1 MLQQR
6 HMNWVPRFGIMF
18 WHTGS
23 DRALVLHL
31 LSLCCTYLG
40 ALCHIVSLIP
50 FKHVAQF
57 ELPIWIGATPAY
69 KYREGISKDIPQ
81 E

>member
-1 MLQQR
+1 MFVTADKHFYGFMLR
-6 HMNWVPRFGIMF
+6 LP
-18 WHTGS
+18 
-23 DRALVLHL
+23 DRPSNHGA
-31 LSLCCTYLG
+31 CCTYLG